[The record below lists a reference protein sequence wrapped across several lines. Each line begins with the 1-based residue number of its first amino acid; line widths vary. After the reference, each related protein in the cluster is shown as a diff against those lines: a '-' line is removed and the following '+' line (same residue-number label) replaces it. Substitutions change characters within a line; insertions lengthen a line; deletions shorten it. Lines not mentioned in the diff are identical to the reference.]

1 MRIRVGDREDVRLI
15 LEFGDEAVA
24 WMNARGNTEQWG
36 TEPFSGNAKREEGF
50 LTRADNGWMRVLED
64 EDGTALGVMI
74 ISEERQPYVPDAEER
89 ELYVNF
95 LISSRKHAGRGIG
108 RMLIERA
115 KQEAAE
121 RGIDLLRVDCWA
133 GGGGDLVK
141 VYEGYGF
148 TRVQEFTVA
157 TRGIEWPGML
167 LAMRLSESAE
177 LSELAGLSEPADS
190 AEEPER
196 AGEVSQAIR

>member
-1 MRIRVGDREDVRLI
+1 MQIREGGREDVPLV
-15 LEFGDEAVA
+15 LAFGDEAVA

-36 TEPFSGNAKREEGF
+36 TAAWTGNAKQEEGF
-50 LTRADNGWMRVLED
+50 LTRADSGGMRVLED
-64 EDGTALGVMI
+64 SDGTALGVMVI
-74 ISEERQPYVPDAEER
+74 TEEHQPYVPDAEER

-95 LISSRKHAGRGIG
+95 LISSRRHSGRGVG
-108 RMLIERA
+108 RLLVERA

-133 GGGGDLVK
+133 GEGGGLVK

-148 TRVQEFTVA
+148 KRVLEFTVA

-167 LAMRLSESAE
+167 LAMRLSELPVGERPGWEQA
-177 LSELAGLSEPADS
+177 LAARIKGTRGTKA
-190 AEEPER
+190 
-196 AGEVSQAIR
+196 